1 MVFFFQVE
9 FFSHLDGLDRAATA
23 SQFSNSQKEC
33 QMIKGGRNVPVWRSI
48 LASVAV
54 GIVVSM
60 FSVGCSTPAS
70 LPPSVAVGLDGLR
83 NEAVSLRGQIEKTVG
98 ALKEMMSKP
107 QVDLSPQYQSFTH
120 ELGILEA
127 KVEEARQQRAG
138 TETIVKDQFKAW
150 DENLKQLRNE
160 ESRQRAAER
169 RADTEATY
177 SGIQQKIAELKKEW
191 TPFITDIKD
200 TRQYL
205 KSDLSKEGLHTI
217 EPTTDRVFEQQGNVI
232 KRLDE
237 VIAEMDNAM
246 KSR

>member
-1 MVFFFQVE
+1 M
-9 FFSHLDGLDRAATA
+9 SKRG
-23 SQFSNSQKEC
+23 
-33 QMIKGGRNVPVWRSI
+33 MNVSSWGSI
-48 LASVAV
+48 PAGMAV
-54 GIVVSM
+54 GIVVAM
-60 FSVGCSTPAS
+60 LSVGCSTPAS
-70 LPPSVAVGLDGLR
+70 LPPSIAVGLEGLR

-107 QVDLSPQYQSFTH
+107 QVDLSPQYQNFTH

-138 TETIVKDQFKAW
+138 TETIVNDQFKAW

-205 KSDLSKEGLHTI
+205 KSDLSEEGLHTI
-217 EPTTDRVFEQQGNVI
+217 EPTADRVFDQQGNVL
-232 KRLDE
+232 KRLDD
-237 VIAEMDNAM
+237 VISAMDSAI